1 MHSCNTTCT
10 LWSSY
15 GEKCGLFAAEASRLI
30 FCGLI
35 VTYALQNCHHG
46 FQLFP
51 LFNNLALW
59 ILDDLQP
66 YSLTNNHANSL
77 HLFLFGFYCSRF
89 VSLLQAQHE
98 PIEMTNLLSL
108 RALQHLS
115 LDMSDLSD
123 QLLVCLTEGC
133 HAKLRSLTLNLLHHK
148 EGVRQVANRTW
159 RLIHQR

>member
-1 MHSCNTTCT
+1 M
-10 LWSSY
+10 
-15 GEKCGLFAAEASRLI
+15 GEKCGLLPQRPQGQYFAALLCPSVLK
-30 FCGLI
+30 
-35 VTYALQNCHHG
+35 NCHHG

-66 YSLTNNHANSL
+66 SSLTNNHANSL
-77 HLFLFGFYCSRF
+77 HLFLFGFYYSRF